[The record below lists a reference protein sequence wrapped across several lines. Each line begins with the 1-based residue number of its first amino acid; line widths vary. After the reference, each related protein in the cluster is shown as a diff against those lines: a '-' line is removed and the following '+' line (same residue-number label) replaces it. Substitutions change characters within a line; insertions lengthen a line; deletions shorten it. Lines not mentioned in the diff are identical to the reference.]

1 MNLASF
7 KRGLTNTMLTSENGQ
22 LAMRVVRGEDNRS
35 KVFYLIVGNTMLVYP
50 RTYDVNV
57 EESFYNRLVVLA
69 KDMNV
74 GVTDIKTVTLIE
86 DVTLYFCVTHFEK
99 VFDDGNV
106 ASCHIDNPYLLEWL
120 VGTRR
125 SDGTPVEGRQYWSS
139 QWSKDERTDRNP

>member
-7 KRGLTNTMLTSENGQ
+7 KRGLTNTMLTSANGQ
-22 LAMRVVRGEDNRS
+22 LAMRVVKGEDHRS
-35 KVFYLIVGNTMLVYP
+35 KVFYLIVDATMLVYP

-57 EESFYNRLVVLA
+57 QESQYNKLVVLA

-74 GVTDIKTVTLIE
+74 GVEVKATTVIE
-86 DVTLYFCVTHFEK
+86 DVKLHFCVTHFEK
-99 VFDDGNV
+99 VWHDGTV
-106 ASCHIDNPYLLEWL
+106 AQCHVDNPYLLEWL

-139 QWSKDERTDRNP
+139 HVDHPQP